1 VSMRFTSWVF
11 TAGHRIRLSISNAQ
25 WPMFWPTPYAM
36 TTSLYLGGDEPSRL
50 LLPVVPTTGPLPPPH
65 FDPALQSGR
74 PTSPESAPSA
84 HWTLHRSE
92 FGKSV
97 VIESGRREGWS
108 RPQKWPWG
116 TYYGHG
122 FRKFE
127 VHDDHP
133 ELASYIGNNDF
144 RVQLPNRELIWH
156 TEWDL
161 HSDRTSF
168 YYLFK
173 RELRENDKVI
183 REKEWKETIPRD
195 HQ

>member
-1 VSMRFTSWVF
+1 
-11 TAGHRIRLSISNAQ
+11 
-25 WPMFWPTPYAM
+25 M
-36 TTSLYLGGDEPSRL
+36 TTSIYLGGEQSARL
-50 LLPVVPTTGPLPPPH
+50 LLPTVPLHGSLPPPH
-65 FDPALQSGR
+65 FNPVAESDRPSSPQSASPNAPA
-74 PTSPESAPSA
+74 
-84 HWTLHRSE
+84 WTLSRSE
-92 FGKSV
+92 FGRAV
-97 VIESGRREGWS
+97 TIEFGRKEGWS
-108 RPQKWPWG
+108 RPHQWPWG
-116 TYYGHG
+116 TYYGRG

-127 VHDDHP
+127 VQDDHP

-161 HSDRTSF
+161 HSDRTNF

-173 RELRENDKVI
+173 RQLRENGKVI